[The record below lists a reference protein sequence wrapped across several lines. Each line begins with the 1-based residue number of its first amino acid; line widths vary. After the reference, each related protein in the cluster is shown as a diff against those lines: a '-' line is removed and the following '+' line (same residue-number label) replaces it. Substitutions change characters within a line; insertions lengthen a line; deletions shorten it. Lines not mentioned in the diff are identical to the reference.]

1 MKIFALI
8 LLLIGAFVTYGA
20 NFVLEKILK
29 KESGEKEVAVTKLVG
44 LLIAL
49 AGAIIIFVL

>member
-1 MKIFALI
+1 MKIFALV
-8 LLLIGAFVTYGA
+8 LLLLGAFITYGA

-29 KESGEKEVAVTKLVG
+29 KESGEKEVATVKTCG